1 MSKLFIAAV
10 EGANVGPVP
19 GVNPD
24 VCPKVKVQRET
35 LPAALE
41 RALDGEKHRTV
52 RDALHRAHKHMM
64 IHRST
69 DERSNICIR
78 YTRNYNV
85 TNKAL
90 VQLEK
95 KQCKINI
102 L

>member
-52 RDALHRAHKHMM
+52 RDALHRTHKHTM

-69 DERSNICIR
+69 EQEIKHLHQIHQELQRD
-78 YTRNYNV
+78 
-85 TNKAL
+85 KAL

-95 KQCKINI
+95 KQCKRNI